1 MEEYLITAVDYLRLV
16 VEAIGAAIVGF
27 GSVAT
32 AIRFLLTLLGI
43 RDYSNTE
50 IRLFLGRYL
59 ALGLEFQIGA
69 DILSTAVAPT
79 FDDVLLL
86 GAIVVIRT
94 VLNYFLSKELER
106 ERQQV
111 TPESD
116 AVRS

>member
-1 MEEYLITAVDYLRLV
+1 VAAALRL
-16 VEAIGAAIVGF
+16 
-27 GSVAT
+27 
-32 AIRFLLTLLGI
+32 LLTLLGI

-79 FDDVLLL
+79 FEDVLLL

-106 ERQQV
+106 ERRQV
-111 TPESD
+111 MPESD
-116 AVRS
+116 ALRG

>member
-16 VEAIGAAIVGF
+16 VEAIGAAVVGF
-27 GSVAT
+27 GSVA
-32 AIRFLLTLLGI
+32 AAVRLLLTLLGI
-43 RDYSNTE
+43 RDYSNIE

-94 VLNYFLSKELER
+94 VLNYFLSKELDR
-106 ERQQV
+106 ERREA
-111 TPESD
+111 TPERNAPRD
-116 AVRS
+116 

>member
-1 MEEYLITAVDYLRLV
+1 VEEILITAVDYLRLV

-27 GSVAT
+27 GAIAT
-32 AIRFLLTLLGI
+32 AVRYILSLVGI
-43 RDYSNTE
+43 RKDTNTE
-50 IRLFLGRYL
+50 IRLYLGRFL

-69 DILSTAVAPT
+69 DILSTAVAPS

-106 ERQQV
+106 ERREV
-111 TPESD
+111 TPERD
-116 AVRS
+116 ALRG

>member
-1 MEEYLITAVDYLRLV
+1 MEEYLVTAVDYLRLV
-16 VEAIGAAIVGF
+16 VEAIGAAVVGF
-27 GSVAT
+27 GSVAA
-32 AIRFLLTLLGI
+32 AIRLLLTLLGI

-69 DILSTAVAPT
+69 DILSTAISPT
-79 FDDVLLL
+79 FNDVLLL

-111 TPESD
+111 MPE
-116 AVRS
+116 AGAARS